1 MRDVVL
7 IDLDGTLV
15 ESVDGIH
22 AACVDMT
29 SKLRLPA
36 PSHSFVHRSIGRGAD
51 ALVARVLAAV
61 SKGVTRPELHA
72 EARREFDVAYAVTW
86 RDGTSL
92 RPDALDMLEVLRG
105 EGRRPIIATNKPR
118 APAQAIV
125 AHLGLLEAVCGLVTP
140 EDADTRKPDSAFVDF
155 AMAGASR
162 ARGALVGDSS
172 VDAET
177 AYGSGIPFVAVRHGY
192 NEGIPIEDSDIRKSV
207 IVERLSQVPA
217 ALRRLER

>member
-61 SKGVTRPELHA
+61 SNGGTRPELQA
-72 EARREFDVAYAVTW
+72 EARRAFDAAYAEAW

-92 RPDALDMLEVLRG
+92 RSDALDMLEVLRG

-125 AHLGLLEAVCGLVTP
+125 ARLGLLEAVCGLVTP

-155 AMAGASR
+155 AMSGASR
-162 ARGALVGDSS
+162 ARGVLVGDSS

-177 AYGSGIPFVAVRHGY
+177 AYGAGIPFVAVRHGY
-192 NEGIPIEDSDIRKSV
+192 NEGIPIEESDIRDST
-207 IVERLSQVPA
+207 IVEGLCEVPA
-217 ALRRLER
+217 VLRRLDL